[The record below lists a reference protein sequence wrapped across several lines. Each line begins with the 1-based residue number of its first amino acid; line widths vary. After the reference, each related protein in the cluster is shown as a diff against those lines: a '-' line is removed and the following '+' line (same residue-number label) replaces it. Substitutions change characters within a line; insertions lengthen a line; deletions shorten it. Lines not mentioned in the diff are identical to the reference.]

1 MAGRRQRVG
10 LLCSEPLGERVAGVG
25 LRYLEIARRLPP
37 LGLDVLLVAPGE
49 PERLATLAD
58 ELGDGVSVSRFER
71 GRLGELFGGRKA
83 VFGQGQLVNDLLLE
97 CPDLA
102 CAVDLYDPWL
112 IENLHYLET
121 LGLDPWRNDHA
132 TWLLQM
138 SRGDFF
144 VCSCEEQR
152 HFYLGFL
159 LALGRLNPPL
169 HARDPD
175 LRSLVDVAPFGAP
188 DPERMTPHR
197 PWLEP
202 RAAGERRLLFGGLY
216 DWYDPWPV
224 LEALEASGEPGWHLI
239 FIRNPFADTPQGLL
253 EQVEAWR
260 RRSSAGA
267 RVELRDWVPYDR
279 RLDLLR
285 DVDVMVATHRTS
297 LETRLSLRTRFL
309 DALAAGCP
317 VITSEGGAISR
328 LLREHDAGWVVPEN
342 DPAAVLAALRQILEG
357 GEKVA
362 QRTQRGVQAA
372 RGLGWDEALRPVIEF
387 LQRPRRDATKHDFL
401 SAFGTAAP
409 RDAVS
414 FRVRRWLGRR
424 VERVRRGVAR
434 GAAS

>member
-1 MAGRRQRVG
+1 MTGRAQRVG

-37 LGLDVLLVAPGE
+37 LGLDVMLVAPGE
-49 PERLATLAD
+49 PDRLSRLAR
-58 ELGDGVSVSRFER
+58 ELGEGVAVSRFER
-71 GRLGELFGGRKA
+71 GRLGQLFEGREA

-97 CPDLA
+97 CPHLPS
-102 CAVDLYDPWL
+102 AVDLYDPWL

-159 LALGRLNPPL
+159 LALGRLNPHL

-188 DPERMTPHR
+188 DPDRLPPHR

-224 LEALEASGEPGWHLI
+224 LAALEASGDPGWRLI

-260 RRSSAGA
+260 RRSSAGE
-267 RVELRDWVPYDR
+267 RVELREWVPYER

-285 DVDVMVATHRTS
+285 DVDAMVATHRTS

-309 DALAAGCP
+309 DALAVGCP
-317 VITSEGGAISR
+317 VITSEGGAICR
-328 LLREHDAGWVVPEN
+328 LLREHDAGWVVAEN
-342 DPAAVLAALRQILEG
+342 DSAAVLAALRQILERG
-357 GEKVA
+357 DAVVR
-362 QRTQRGVQAA
+362 RTERGVDLA
-372 RGLGWDEALRPVIEF
+372 RGLGWDTALRPVVEF
-387 LQRPRRDATKHDFL
+387 LRHPRRDATKVDFATSL
-401 SAFGTAAP
+401 GTAAP

-424 VERVRRGVAR
+424 VRRGAS
-434 GAAS
+434 GEAAG